1 MSLSLEW
8 HVVVGAK
15 SYLRYG
21 YQEFPLCDHMG
32 DVWNQSPGELFA
44 LRAGA
49 QIAEEIQESADYDV
63 EFEDDDDVVETFNA
77 LQEKLDAEFSR
88 LKLPRV
94 DVEQRWLKMVED
106 FNASAQGKET
116 SHE

>member
-15 SYLRYG
+15 SYLRHG

-32 DVWNQSPGELFA
+32 DVWEQSPDELFA

-49 QIAEEIQESADYDV
+49 QIAEEIQEATDYDI
-63 EFEDDDDVVETFNA
+63 EFADEACEVETFEA
-77 LQEKLDAEFSR
+77 LQVKLDAEFSR

-94 DVEQRWLKMVED
+94 DVKQRWMEMVD
-106 FNASAQGKET
+106 AFNASAHGKET
-116 SHE
+116 SND